1 VKSITD
7 SVWRKLKTLSNQQ
20 QANQFLKEMKIQAL
34 KRQKEKKSNDASGE
48 AKNLTSQAATK
59 PIILPT
65 AVPIPTTFTGNPHAA
80 LSANSLQNIPD

>member
-34 KRQKEKKSNDASGE
+34 KRQKEKKSNDAVPLHLHRCDQSGY
-48 AKNLTSQAATK
+48 ARFSKRDPASSDWLAGRK
-59 PIILPT
+59 R
-65 AVPIPTTFTGNPHAA
+65 
-80 LSANSLQNIPD
+80 

>member
-34 KRQKEKKSNDASGE
+34 KRQKE
-48 AKNLTSQAATK
+48 KNLTSQAATK